1 MLKQY
6 KNYIFDLYGTLVDI
20 HTNEMNL
27 NLWKKMAE
35 LYAVYGAE
43 YQAEQLRAAF
53 LRMDLEERDL
63 IRARLRCEYPEN
75 QLEIVFLRLLK
86 EWRPVI
92 HSDNRLV
99 EAGNSDETGLMAP
112 VIDHGMDKADCYENA
127 EIRLPEN
134 EAVWEE
140 FMANT
145 FRVLSRDYI
154 HLFPETIHT
163 LVRLREMGCHLYLLS
178 NAQAIFTRPEIH
190 ELGLEQYFD
199 KMYLSSDHGIMKP
212 EPAYLKR
219 LLAEEGLAAE
229 ETVMVGNEIRSDV
242 KIADACGVNAIL
254 INIDKD
260 SPVRLKEK
268 AKEAGIR
275 NRFTV
280 VRSIG
285 RIIDY

>member
-20 HTNEMNL
+20 HTDEMNL
-27 NLWKKMAE
+27 NLWEKLSE

-63 IRARLRCEYPEN
+63 IRTRLHCEYPEN

-86 EWRPVI
+86 EWRPVAK
-92 HSDNRLV
+92 SDSLKPI
-99 EAGNSDETGLMAP
+99 L
-112 VIDHGMDKADCYENA
+112 DHGMDKTDCNRNDG
-127 EIRLPEN
+127 IRLPEN
-134 EAVWEE
+134 EAVWAE
-140 FMANT
+140 FMANA
-145 FRVLSRDYI
+145 FRVLSREYI
-154 HLFPETIHT
+154 RLFPETIHT
-163 LVRLREMGCHLYLLS
+163 LVRLREMGSHLYLLS

-190 ELGLEQYFD
+190 ELGLNHYFD
-199 KMYLSSDHGIMKP
+199 KMYLSSDYGIMKP

-219 LLAEEGLAAE
+219 LLEEEDLAAE

-242 KIADACGVNAIL
+242 KIADACGVDAIL

-260 SPVRLKEK
+260 SPLRLKEK

-285 RIIDY
+285 QIID

>member
-20 HTNEMNL
+20 HTDEMNL
-27 NLWKKMAE
+27 NLWEKLSE

-63 IRARLRCEYPEN
+63 IRARLHCEYPEN

-86 EWRPVI
+86 EWRPVAI
-92 HSDNRLV
+92 SDSQKPIL
-99 EAGNSDETGLMAP
+99 
-112 VIDHGMDKADCYENA
+112 DHGMDKADCNENA
-127 EIRLPEN
+127 EIRFPEN
-134 EAVWEE
+134 EAVWAE
-140 FMANT
+140 FMANA
-145 FRVLSRDYI
+145 FRVLSREYI

-199 KMYLSSDHGIMKP
+199 KMYLSSDYGIMKP

-219 LLAEEGLAAE
+219 LLEEEGLAAK

-242 KIADACGVNAIL
+242 KIADACGMDAIL

-260 SPVRLKEK
+260 SPARLKEK

>member
-1 MLKQY
+1 MLKHY

-20 HTNEMNL
+20 HTDEMNL
-27 NLWKKMAE
+27 NLWKKLSE

-63 IRARLRCEYPEN
+63 IRARLHCEYPEN

-86 EWRPVI
+86 EAK
-92 HSDNRLV
+92 S
-99 EAGNSDETGLMAP
+99 ST
-112 VIDHGMDKADCYENA
+112 

-134 EAVWEE
+134 EEVWAE
-140 FMANT
+140 FMANA
-145 FRVLSRDYI
+145 FRVLSREYI

-178 NAQAIFTRPEIH
+178 NAQAIFTRPEIQ
-190 ELGLEQYFD
+190 ELGLDQYFD
-199 KMYLSSDHGIMKP
+199 KMYLSSDYGIMKP
-212 EPAYLKR
+212 EPAFLKR
-219 LLAEEGLAAE
+219 LLEEEGLAAE

-242 KIADACGVNAIL
+242 KIADACGVDAIL

-260 SPVRLKEK
+260 LPARLKEK